1 VRYRVDPARPTVAG
15 EGVARVV
22 AVRELIGLQAPGVDD
37 APPHVRA
44 ASGLAR
50 LGADLW
56 IVQDDTHLL
65 VQLAPGQPPRGHALP
80 PGEDGRRQFDD
91 LRGNKRLKADL
102 ESLFCAGGAL
112 WGLGSG
118 SSPRRERVMWAA
130 PGSAPDLHPW
140 PAFYAA
146 LRDVPALCGAELNL
160 EGAARWGRWVVVA
173 NRGNGAATAELPAV
187 DALGGFLWA
196 EWRAAFEARSAP
208 RLRWVTPLDL
218 GRVEGVRWTVTD
230 LAPRG
235 GALTLLASAEDSP
248 NAVDDGPVVG
258 VAIGEV
264 GPEAVTLRRVLGP
277 DGEPWREKCEG
288 LVWDRRDPDLAW
300 IVTDADDPRRPARL
314 LAVRVERA

>member
-1 VRYRVDPARPTVAG
+1 VSYRIERPRAGVADG
-15 EGVARVV
+15 GVARVV
-22 AVRELIGLQAPGVDD
+22 AVRELVGLAAPGVDD
-37 APPHVRA
+37 APDHVRA

-50 LGADLW
+50 WGADLW

-65 VQLAPGQPPRGHALP
+65 VQLTPGQAPRGHALP

-91 LRGNKRLKADL
+91 LRGNKKLKADL
-102 ESLFCAGGAL
+102 ESLFLSGGAL

-118 SSPRRERVMWAA
+118 SSPRRERVLHASSGEGAA
-130 PGSAPDLHPW
+130 LVPW
-140 PAFYAA
+140 PAFYQA
-146 LRDVPALCGAELNL
+146 LREVPAFSGAELNV
-160 EGAARWGRWVVVA
+160 EGAARLGRAVVVA
-173 NRGNGAATAELPAV
+173 NRGNGAATPERPAV
-187 DALGGFLWA
+187 DALAWFAWA
-196 EWRAAFEARSAP
+196 DWVGAFAAGAAP
-208 RLRWVTPLDL
+208 RLRRVTPLDL
-218 GRVEGVRWTVTD
+218 GAVEGVRWTVTD
-230 LAPRG
+230 LAARR

-264 GPEAVTLRRVLGP
+264 GPEAVRLRRLVGP

-314 LAVRVERA
+314 LAVRVSG